1 MKITKNCLNLNEI
14 IDFCC
19 KNDYYVFYKEK
30 LMEEKI
36 ENVENKE
43 EAVVATRSRRKLKKS
58 KIPYWV
64 LSNFAGAVV
73 GLVALLVMQFT
84 GGFAGLITLASVI
97 AITGAVCVMCTP
109 FVATS
114 YHKDVE
120 AMSYPDVAV
129 VLNGDNFEIVTDKIE
144 VIAFDQIEKI
154 VGNPA
159 RKFTSNGFYT
169 TTTTFSYGDLTIK
182 LKDKRK
188 IKLSNIENIVS
199 VAAKMSALAGLR

>member
-1 MKITKNCLNLNEI
+1 
-14 IDFCC
+14 
-19 KNDYYVFYKEK
+19 
-30 LMEEKI
+30 MEEKI

-43 EAVVATRSRRKLKKS
+43 EAVVAIRSRRKLKKS

-73 GLVALLVMQFT
+73 GLVALLVMQFFT
-84 GGFAGLITLASVI
+84 GRFDGLITLASLI
-97 AITGAVCVMCTP
+97 AITGAICVMCTP
-109 FVATS
+109 FVAKS
-114 YHKDVE
+114 YYKDVE

-144 VIAFDQIEKI
+144 VVAFDQIEKI

-169 TTTTFSYGDLTIK
+169 TTTTYSYGDLTIK

-199 VAAKMSALAGLR
+199 VAAKMSTLAGLR